1 VGKWSEWRGVI
12 FAGRGGAAQTLNDLY
27 KKAYTPWECIVAIMW
42 WAREL
47 LLIWFSQPFDEAAVD
62 FLENLDLPDY
72 KIASFEN
79 NHLALIAKAASTGKP
94 VIISTGIASLGEL
107 DKVN

>member
-1 VGKWSEWRGVI
+1 M
-12 FAGRGGAAQTLNDLY
+12 Q
-27 KKAYTPWECIVAIMW
+27 
-42 WAREL
+42 WARDL
-47 LLIWFSQPFDEAAVD
+47 LLIWFRQPFDEAAND
-62 FLENLDLPDY
+62 FLEDLGAADY

-94 VIISTGIASLGEL
+94 VIISTGMTSLGEL